1 LQAEAQFSNLNESD
15 GDYVDNATPSA
26 VVFDDDND
34 AEMED
39 ALATAVHSAGA
50 SGVNSNRSA
59 TKSSSAYTLHA
70 HKVIFLVHF

>member
-1 LQAEAQFSNLNESD
+1 MNESE
-15 GDYVDNATPSA
+15 GDYVDNASSSSA

-70 HKVIFLVHF
+70 HKVTF